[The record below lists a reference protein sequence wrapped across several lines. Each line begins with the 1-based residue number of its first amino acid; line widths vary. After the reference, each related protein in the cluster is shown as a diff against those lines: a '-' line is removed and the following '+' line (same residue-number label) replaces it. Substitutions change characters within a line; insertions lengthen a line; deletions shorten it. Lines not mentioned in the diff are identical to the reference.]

1 MSESQQSKPDL
12 ASQKNIFLMGPPNCG
27 KTTLFNWLTGFKNK
41 IVNYPGSTV
50 FVSKGALLKKYG
62 YPVEVIDSPGT
73 YSLKAQSNDEKA
85 AVKTLSKNKDS
96 QIVVLVLDAG
106 KLEVQLPLFF
116 KLQKEAYPVLIAL
129 TMLDILPKSCRPQA
143 EMLSQKIQAPVV
155 SIQGL
160 TGRGVLELVEQ
171 IKNFKVKPLTDN
183 QMKKNSAFFN
193 QELEDRKTERGS
205 YNKNNR
211 YRNDGDNRDEGSDK
225 IGKTDKAGRIKNSKE
240 NDKKKKNGHKMSQK
254 NTSHGMNT
262 SIQENNKSNQDLLQY
277 CKKAVEDSLIKDSSK
292 NSQEPLIN
300 TELKKTKSVKA
311 NHQAI
316 TKQKDQE
323 LFKKNSQKLQQER
336 ERIFLS
342 EKWDRF
348 FLHPKFGFVL
358 FSFIMFSLFSSI
370 FWLAAP
376 FMDAIDWFFS
386 KMIDSSSQTLAFAPQ
401 IADFISNGL
410 LAGLG
415 AVLIFVPQIFILFA
429 GISLLEDSGYLARA
443 VSLMDGPFSKI
454 GLSGRSFVPFLSG
467 YACAIP
473 SLLLAKNL
481 KSEREKQM
489 VFFSVPFMSCSARL
503 PVYTLLLSFLFYK
516 DSAWKAGLSLTVIY
530 ISSFLIGMICVA
542 FLNRFLKQEKS
553 ESFILDLPVYRRPS
567 PLKVINRAVRQSQ
580 HYILKAGPP
589 IFFLSLFIWT
599 LTNYP
604 SHPALSEAEK
614 ASQSWG
620 AQLGLIL
627 EPVFQFMGMDWRVG
641 FALIAAFAAREV
653 FVSALLLIFTITK
666 GSEETLM
673 NSLLETMKTA
683 SHSDGSLIFTT
694 AGVLG
699 LIVFFMFS
707 LQCLSTSAV
716 VYKESGSLK
725 FAVTQFI
732 SLNVLAYFTAA
743 ICYQSLNLIL

>member
-1 MSESQQSKPDL
+1 MSESPQSKSDL
-12 ASQKNIFLMGPPNCG
+12 TSQKNIFLMGPPNCG

-85 AVKTLSKNKDS
+85 AVKTLSEDKDS
-96 QIVVLVLDAG
+96 QIVVLVLDAS

-143 EMLSQKIQAPVV
+143 EILSQRIQAPVV

-160 TGRGVLELVEQ
+160 TGVGVLELVEQ
-171 IKNFKVKPLTDN
+171 IKNFKVKPLTEN

-193 QELEDRKTERGS
+193 QEFEDRTTERDS
-205 YNKNNR
+205 YKKNNR
-211 YRNDGDNRDEGSDK
+211 YRNDGNNWDEGSDK
-225 IGKTDKAGRIKNSKE
+225 ISKIDKAGGIKNSKE
-240 NDKKKKNGHKMSQK
+240 NDKEKNNSHKVNQK
-254 NTSHGMNT
+254 NTSHRMNT
-262 SIQENNKSNQDLLQY
+262 SIQEDNSSNQDLLQY

-311 NHQAI
+311 DQAI
-316 TKQKDQE
+316 IKQKDQE
-323 LFKKNSQKLQQER
+323 PFKKNSQKLQQER

-342 EKWDRF
+342 EKRDRF

-376 FMDAIDWFFS
+376 FMDAIDLFFS

-503 PVYTLLLSFLFYK
+503 PVYALLLSFLFYK

-530 ISSFLIGMICVA
+530 ISSFLIGMVCVA

-567 PLKVINRAVRQSQ
+567 PLKVINRAMRQSQ

-589 IFFLSLFIWT
+589 IFFLSLFIWV

-604 SHPALSEAEK
+604 SNPALSEAER

-699 LIVFFMFS
+699 LIIFFMFS

-732 SLNVLAYFTAA
+732 SLNVLAYFIAV
-743 ICYQSLNLIL
+743 ICYQSLKFIL

>member
-1 MSESQQSKPDL
+1 MSLTSSHSKADAP
-12 ASQKNIFLMGPPNCG
+12 KNIFLIGPPNCG

-50 FVSKGALLKKYG
+50 FISKGTLLKKYG

-73 YSLKAQSNDEKA
+73 YSFQPQSDDERITI
-85 AVKTLSKNKDS
+85 KTLSDNKNS
-96 QIVVLVLDAG
+96 QIVVLVLDAS

-116 KLQKEAYPVLIAL
+116 KLQQKGYPVLIAL
-129 TMLDILPKSCRPQA
+129 TMLDILPESLQPQVKT
-143 EMLSQKIQAPVV
+143 LSQKLKAPVV
-155 SIQGL
+155 SVKGL
-160 TGRGVLELVEQ
+160 TGEGVLELIEE
-171 IKNFKVKPLTDN
+171 VK
-183 QMKKNSAFFN
+183 AFQTRNKEFN
-193 QELEDRKTERGS
+193 KRG
-205 YNKNNR
+205 K
-211 YRNDGDNRDEGSDK
+211 DD
-225 IGKTDKAGRIKNSKE
+225 IGKTDEAFKKGKHPVIPVKTGIQKL
-240 NDKKKKNGHKMSQK
+240 KKKEIPAFA
-254 NTSHGMNT
+254 GMT
-262 SIQENNKSNQDLLQY
+262 DSAGGQSLEKSFQEDKTLFDY
-277 CKKAVEDSLIKDSSK
+277 CKQIVQESLIKKAQTKD
-292 NSQEPLIN
+292 NSQD
-300 TELKKTKSVKA
+300 LKK
-311 NHQAI
+311 
-316 TKQKDQE
+316 
-323 LFKKNSQKLQQER
+323 ER
-336 ERIFLS
+336 EKIFLS

-348 FLHPKFGFVL
+348 FLHPKMGFLV
-358 FSFIMFSLFSSI
+358 FAVFMFSLFSSV
-370 FWLAAP
+370 FWLASP
-376 FMDAIDWFFS
+376 FMDFIDSAFS
-386 KMIDSSSQTLAFAPQ
+386 KLIDFSSQALSFSPQLA
-401 IADFISNGL
+401 DLISNGM

-415 AVLIFVPQIFILFA
+415 AVLIFVPQIFILFV

-473 SLLLAKNL
+473 SILLAKTL
-481 KSEREKQM
+481 SSKREKLM

-503 PVYTLLLSFLFYK
+503 PVYALLLSFLFYQ
-516 DSAWKAGLSLTVIY
+516 DASWKAGLSLTVIY
-530 ISSFLIGMICVA
+530 LSSFLIGMICVA
-542 FLNRFLKQEKS
+542 FLNRFLKAEKS

-567 PLKVINRAVRQSQ
+567 PLKVLNRAMSQSQ

-589 IFFLSLFIWT
+589 IFFLSIFIWA

-604 SHPALSEAEK
+604 SNPALSEAEQ

-627 EPVFQFMGMDWRVG
+627 EPVFQFIGMDWRVG
-641 FALIAAFAAREV
+641 FALIVAFVAREV
-653 FVSALLLIFTITK
+653 FVSALLLIFMITK

-694 AGVLG
+694 AGVMG

-725 FAVTQFI
+725 FAVIQFI
-732 SLNVLAYFTAA
+732 ALNVLAYLMAV
-743 ICYQSLNLIL
+743 ICYQSFKLFL